1 MDKIAP
7 HYPGMQQNMQQNQM
21 LQPNPM
27 NQGNQYMTPQQY
39 PRKNDLKKNL
49 NSQYSNTTYTMPLL
63 LPQWSSLVVQA

>member
-7 HYPGMQQNMQQNQM
+7 PYPGMQQNMQQNQM
-21 LQPNPM
+21 MQPNPM

-63 LPQWSSLVVQA
+63 LPQ